1 MPSSPALVLIHGG
14 SHSARCWQ
22 PTIAELARQ
31 SPQTPVLAVDLPG
44 RGSVPADL
52 GSVTVQDWVDS
63 TVGQIDAAALTD
75 VVLVAHSMGGLTA
88 PGVAAALGAERVRAL
103 VMVAACI
110 PPQGGTVMDTLSP
123 VLRRGIERQARK
135 GGAAP
140 PLAKPLAAMFFC
152 NGMSKEQK
160 RLVLDQLC
168 DDASQT
174 AREPIDRSGLPH
186 SIPRT
191 WVLTK
196 RDRALRPKQQRQ
208 FMQNLGGVS
217 RVIEID
223 TCHDV
228 MVSEPARLA
237 EVLLEVV
244 TPAATPVGRD

>member
-1 MPSSPALVLIHGG
+1 MPSPALVLIHGG

-22 PTIAELARQ
+22 PTISELARQ
-31 SPQTPVLAVDLPG
+31 SPHTQVLAVDLPG
-44 RGSVPADL
+44 RGAVPADL
-52 GSVTVQDWVDS
+52 GTVTVQDWVDS
-63 TVGQIDAAALTD
+63 TIAQIDAAGLSD

-123 VLRRGIERQARK
+123 LLRRGIERQARK

-140 PLAKPLAAMFFC
+140 PLAKPLASMFFC

-160 RLVLDQLC
+160 RFVLDQLC

-174 AREPIDRSGLPH
+174 AREAIDRSLLPDT
-186 SIPRT
+186 IPRT
-191 WVLTK
+191 WVLTG

-208 FMQNLGGVS
+208 FMHNLGGVG

-228 MVSEPARLA
+228 MVSEPTRLA
-237 EVLLEVV
+237 EVLLTAGAE
-244 TPAATPVGRD
+244 AATSAGRG

>member
-44 RGSVPADL
+44 RGSVP
-52 GSVTVQDWVDS
+52 
-63 TVGQIDAAALTD
+63 AALTD